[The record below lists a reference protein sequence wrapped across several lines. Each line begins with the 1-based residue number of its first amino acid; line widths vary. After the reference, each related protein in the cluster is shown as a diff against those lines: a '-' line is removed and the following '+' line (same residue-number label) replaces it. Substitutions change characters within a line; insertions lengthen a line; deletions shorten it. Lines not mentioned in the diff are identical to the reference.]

1 MVSWLHDV
9 HLFNFIIAIDG
20 LGSGADNLPVV
31 LSGHPPQCL
40 VPVDVAVGQHHGL
53 VVLVQGL
60 PAHVA
65 DQAGLGAVSK
75 REILGQLVQRF
86 LADRALGVPARL
98 GPSVALVCLEA
109 GEPGLQS
116 HAEDGLLGQLED
128 AVILRPELLDES
140 LPAGILPQVV
150 VGV

>member
-1 MVSWLHDV
+1 M
-9 HLFNFIIAIDG
+9 
-20 LGSGADNLPVV
+20 
-31 LSGHPPQCL
+31 
-40 VPVDVAVGQHHGL
+40 
-53 VVLVQGL
+53 
-60 PAHVA
+60 
-65 DQAGLGAVSK
+65 SK

-128 AVILRPELLDES
+128 AVILRPELLDEA